1 MYHGDSAWHI
11 MNRDQIRSSI
21 ISEVQG
27 KYGKYGYSNV
37 QCHET
42 RPWTGTYS
50 KIIKVNSFAFFFVV
64 F

>member
-11 MNRDQIRSSI
+11 MNRGQIRSSI

-42 RPWTGTYS
+42 RP
-50 KIIKVNSFAFFFVV
+50 
-64 F
+64 